1 MYDGYDDWFGQEAAP
16 APAAE
21 APAEGGGG
29 GGADPNVVAGAIGSA
44 LNVANSAIGAV
55 TGLVGRP
62 DLISI
67 VQTKVFIGAMTN
79 WDRLEVEL
87 ERARARYKS
96 AVDWLQNP
104 LNKKRWTSRKGRKG
118 TKLCP
123 PLYIPH
129 PDFPPKPQPENPGGH
144 VWGDPS
150 CRCPT
155 HKCAFKDSVQGMSTI
170 KKAEAA
176 DRERAIYRIQHSREP
191 FDRASYNIAL
201 APNTGNIKTARNYAL
216 KAWSL
221 LMSLDGM
228 QSLFAAAGM
237 PPWSPPN
244 LTSKKTL
251 LRLFPD
257 DADAKKGIVPYE
269 PAMRTLSLGAS
280 MYGLG
285 KFPAGYTMPMWVYGF
300 TPEEARALG
309 PIGPSIAQV
318 VAVQKQRGDRTMQ
331 QAFSGDSF
339 GAPAVP
345 NLRDELKG
353 MITTGQ
359 IRNVPAAPPAA
370 VPPAQVKAMV
380 VAAQKGAALPK
391 TEGGGFPWLLVGG
404 GGLAAVLVG
413 WLAGRK

>member
-1 MYDGYDDWFGQEAAP
+1 ME
-16 APAAE
+16 
-21 APAEGGGG
+21 
-29 GGADPNVVAGAIGSA
+29 
-44 LNVANSAIGAV
+44 
-55 TGLVGRP
+55 
-62 DLISI
+62 
-67 VQTKVFIGAMTN
+67 
-79 WDRLEVEL
+79 DR
-87 ERARARYKS
+87 S
-96 AVDWLQNP
+96 DM
-104 LNKKRWTSRKGRKG
+104 KKAWTRRKGRKG

-123 PLYIPH
+123 PLYPRH
-129 PDFPPKPQPENPGGH
+129 PDFPPQPQVENPGGH
-144 VWGDPS
+144 AFGDPG

-155 HKCAFKDSVQGMSTI
+155 HKCAFKLGVQGLVDA
-170 KKAEAA
+170 KKLEAQFT
-176 DRERAIYRIQHSREP
+176 ERKIYRIQESRGP
-191 FDRASYNIAL
+191 YDRASYAIGL
-201 APNTGNIKTARNYAL
+201 LPEHGNIKTARNYAL

-228 QSLFAAAGM
+228 QALFASAGM

-251 LRLFPD
+251 ARLFPED
-257 DADAKKGIVPYE
+257 PDAKKGVVPYE

-309 PIGPSIAQV
+309 PIGPTIAQV

-339 GAPAVP
+339 GAPAGP
-345 NLRDELKG
+345 NLRDQLKG

-380 VAAQKGAALPK
+380 VAAEKGAALPK

-404 GGLAAVLVG
+404 GSLVAVLVG
-413 WLAGRK
+413 WLVGRN

>member
-1 MYDGYDDWFGQEAAP
+1 
-16 APAAE
+16 
-21 APAEGGGG
+21 
-29 GGADPNVVAGAIGSA
+29 
-44 LNVANSAIGAV
+44 
-55 TGLVGRP
+55 VGRP

-67 VQTKVFIGAMTN
+67 AQTKVFIGAMTT

-87 ERARARYKS
+87 ERARGRHKA

-104 LNKKRWTSRKGRKG
+104 VNKKAWTRRKGRKG

-123 PLYIPH
+123 PLYPRH
-129 PDFPPKPQPENPGGH
+129 PDFPPQPQVENPGGH
-144 VWGDPS
+144 AFGDPG

-155 HKCAFKDSVQGMSTI
+155 HKCAFKLGVQGLVDA
-170 KKAEAA
+170 KKLEAQFT
-176 DRERAIYRIQHSREP
+176 ERKIYRIQESRGP
-191 FDRASYNIAL
+191 YDRASYAIGL
-201 APNTGNIKTARNYAL
+201 LPEHGNIKTARNYAL

-228 QSLFAAAGM
+228 QALFASAGM

-251 LRLFPD
+251 VRLFPED
-257 DADAKKGIVPYE
+257 PDAKKGVVPYE
-269 PAMRTLSLGAS
+269 PAMRTLSLGTS

-309 PIGPSIAQV
+309 PIGPTIAQV

-339 GAPAVP
+339 GAPAGP
-345 NLRDELKG
+345 NLRDQLKG

-380 VAAQKGAALPK
+380 VAAEKGAALPK

-404 GGLAAVLVG
+404 GSLVAVLVG
-413 WLAGRK
+413 WLVGRN